1 MLHGYFLVNF
11 LDADK
16 LLVKPLHIA
25 AYLAVGDAGVNLGRF
40 DIGVSQHLGH
50 RFNGYAL

>member
-16 LLVKPLHIA
+16 LLVKPLHIV
-25 AYLAVGDAGVNLGRF
+25 AYLAVGDAGVNLRSF
-40 DIGVSQHLGH
+40 YICVSQHLGH